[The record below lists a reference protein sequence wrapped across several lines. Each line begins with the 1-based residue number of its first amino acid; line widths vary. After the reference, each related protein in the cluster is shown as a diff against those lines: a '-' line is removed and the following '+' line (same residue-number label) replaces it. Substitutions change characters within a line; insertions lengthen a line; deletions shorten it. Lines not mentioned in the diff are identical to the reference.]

1 MITYYELTDT
11 REIAALRDYLVLALR
26 TTGPSPSEDRIFQL
40 GMLRVEDGQIVNRN
54 STLIQPGVPIPE
66 EIRAETGISDD
77 DAARG
82 LSYAQITASLAALL
96 PDSVVVADE
105 EALGFVRQML
115 EEAGHDGSFAFVD
128 VRTLA
133 ASLLPEDVPQEPEAL
148 AEALGAEA
156 EESAGIL
163 HEAALRHA
171 ILCACQDLIA
181 TDDAA
186 QAEAE
191 PETEPEAEADE
202 AEPEAETAGDAPA
215 AAPEKPTKKQSG
227 IFPLIHIK
235 PRQSQKKRRPRRELL
250 AGVWEMSS
258 EDFISYAAAIA
269 SVVAAWIFFPSWSS
283 LLFVLA
289 AVIFLPLRPLRRQF
303 RRWHL
308 GGWRVLVLA
317 AAVFALGVLIQPHT
331 PGGGKTR
338 GNNDGAPAFIILSW
352 NEEGEYGQPWTA
364 LNDEGEEES
373 YIAFHLPIG
382 IYRVLNNNAASAKV
396 TICDD
401 VPQEK
406 STDIQ
411 DLLLEESSRT
421 VTVLASKAKE
431 LTLDEGQH
439 LRLSENAEN
448 VIFQYLGEI
457 PEEVVNE
464 KEEED
469 DPNATAITAWVNG
482 KEVRMRKSASVSA
495 FIMGTFDT
503 GKEVL
508 VTGTTGDWTA
518 VTVDNQKGYIYSRYI
533 TYEKPAGV
541 E

>member
-1 MITYYELTDT
+1 V
-11 REIAALRDYLVLALR
+11 IAAL
-26 TTGPSPSEDRIFQL
+26 
-40 GMLRVEDGQIVNRN
+40 
-54 STLIQPGVPIPE
+54 
-66 EIRAETGISDD
+66 
-77 DAARG
+77 
-82 LSYAQITASLAALL
+82 
-96 PDSVVVADE
+96 
-105 EALGFVRQML
+105 
-115 EEAGHDGSFAFVD
+115 
-128 VRTLA
+128 
-133 ASLLPEDVPQEPEAL
+133 
-148 AEALGAEA
+148 
-156 EESAGIL
+156 
-163 HEAALRHA
+163 
-171 ILCACQDLIA
+171 
-181 TDDAA
+181 
-186 QAEAE
+186 
-191 PETEPEAEADE
+191 
-202 AEPEAETAGDAPA
+202 
-215 AAPEKPTKKQSG
+215 
-227 IFPLIHIK
+227 
-235 PRQSQKKRRPRRELL
+235 
-250 AGVWEMSS
+250 
-258 EDFISYAAAIA
+258 
-269 SVVAAWIFFPSWSS
+269 IFFPSWSS
-283 LLFVLA
+283 LLFLLA
-289 AVIFLPLRPLRRQF
+289 AVVFLPLRPLRRRF

-308 GGWRVLVLA
+308 GGWRVLVLGA
-317 AAVFALGVLIQPHT
+317 AIFALAVLIQPHT
-331 PGGGKTR
+331 PGSGKTR
-338 GNNDGAPAFIILSW
+338 GSNDGPPAFIIISW
-352 NEEGEYGQPWTA
+352 NEEGEYGEPWTA
-364 LNDEGEEES
+364 VNDEGEEES

>member
-54 STLIQPGVPIPE
+54 STLIRPDVPIPE
-66 EIRAETGISDD
+66 EIRAETGISNDA
-77 DAARG
+77 AARG

-133 ASLLPEDVPQEPEAL
+133 ASLLPEGAPEEPEEL

-156 EESAGIL
+156 EESSGIL

-171 ILCACQDLIA
+171 ILCACQELLSA
-181 TDDAA
+181 DDSVEPEP
-186 QAEAE
+186 EAE
-191 PETEPEAEADE
+191 PESEADASAVEDDE
-202 AEPEAETAGDAPA
+202 APSDAVP
-215 AAPEKPTKKQSG
+215 PEKPAKKQRG
-227 IFPLIHIK
+227 VFPLIRIK
-235 PRQSQKKRRPRRELL
+235 PRQSAKKRRPRRELL

-258 EDFISYAAAIA
+258 EDFIGYAAAIA
-269 SVVAAWIFFPSWSS
+269 SVIAAWIFFPSWSS

-303 RRWHL
+303 RRWRL
-308 GGWRVLVLA
+308 GGWRVLALA
-317 AAVFALGVLIQPHT
+317 AAIFALAVLIQPHT
-331 PGGGKTR
+331 PGGGKSHS
-338 GNNDGAPAFIILSW
+338 NNDGPPAFIILSW

-406 STDIQ
+406 SSDIQ

-464 KEEED
+464 KEEEE

>member
-1 MITYYELTDT
+1 MITYYELTDL
-11 REIAALRDYLVLALR
+11 REIAALRDYLVLALQ
-26 TTGPSPSEDRIFQL
+26 TTGPSPAEDRIFQL
-40 GMLRVEDGQIVNRN
+40 GMLRVEDGEIVNRN
-54 STLIQPGVPIPE
+54 STLIQPGRAIPE
-66 EIRAETGISDD
+66 EIAAQTGISDA

-82 LSYAQITASLAALL
+82 LSYEQIGKSLASLL

-115 EEAGHDGSFAFVD
+115 EDAGHDGRFSFVD

-133 ASLLPEDVPQEPEAL
+133 QSLLPEGAPEEPEAL
-148 AEALGAEA
+148 AALLGAEA
-156 EESAGIL
+156 EEAPGIL

-171 ILCACQDLIA
+171 VLCACQERLLADEG
-181 TDDAA
+181 A

-191 PETEPEAEADE
+191 AAPEEAADAAPE
-202 AEPEAETAGDAPA
+202 AEPERKSA
-215 AAPEKPTKKQSG
+215 KKKQG
-227 IFPLIHIK
+227 IFPLVHI
-235 PRQSQKKRRPRRELL
+235 QSRPAPKKKRRRRELL
-250 AGVWEMSS
+250 ASVWDMSS

-269 SVVAAWIFFPSWSS
+269 SVIAAWIFFPSWSS
-283 LLFVLA
+283 VLFLLA

-308 GGWRVLVLA
+308 GGWRVLALGA
-317 AAVFALGVLIQPHT
+317 ALFALAVLVQPHT
-331 PGGGKTR
+331 PGSGKSRSST
-338 GNNDGAPAFIILSW
+338 DGPPAFIIISW
-352 NEEGEYGQPWTA
+352 NEEGEYGEPWTA
-364 LNDEGEEES
+364 VNDEGVEES
-373 YIAFHLPIG
+373 YIAFHLPVG

-421 VTVLASKAKE
+421 VTVLASKGKE
-431 LTLDEGQH
+431 LTLNEGQH

-464 KEEED
+464 KEEEE

-495 FIMGTFDT
+495 FIMATFDT

>member
-26 TTGPSPSEDRIFQL
+26 TTGPLPSEDRIFQL

-66 EIRAETGISDD
+66 DISAETGISDA

-82 LSYAQITASLAALL
+82 LSRAQITASLAALL

-133 ASLLPEDVPQEPEAL
+133 ASLLPEAASEEPAAI

-156 EESAGIL
+156 EESSGIL

-171 ILCACQDLIA
+171 ILRACQDLIL
-181 TDDAA
+181 TDNAVDNDA
-186 QAEAE
+186 EE
-191 PETEPEAEADE
+191 E
-202 AEPEAETAGDAPA
+202 
-215 AAPEKPTKKQSG
+215 AAPEPEEDEVPAEAAPAEKPAKKQSG
-227 IFPLIHIK
+227 IFPLIRTK
-235 PRQSQKKRRPRRELL
+235 PRQTAKKRRPRRELL

-283 LLFVLA
+283 LIFVLA
-289 AVIFLPLRPLRRQF
+289 AVVFLPLRPLRRQF

-308 GGWRVLVLA
+308 GGWRVLVLGA
-317 AAVFALGVLIQPHT
+317 AIFALAVLVQPHT
-331 PGGGKTR
+331 PGGGKAR
-338 GNNDGAPAFIILSW
+338 SSNDGPPAFIILSW
-352 NEEGEYGQPWTA
+352 NEEGEYGEPWTA
-364 LNDEGEEES
+364 VNDEGEEES
-373 YIAFHLPIG
+373 YIAFHLPLG

-457 PEEVVNE
+457 PEEVINE